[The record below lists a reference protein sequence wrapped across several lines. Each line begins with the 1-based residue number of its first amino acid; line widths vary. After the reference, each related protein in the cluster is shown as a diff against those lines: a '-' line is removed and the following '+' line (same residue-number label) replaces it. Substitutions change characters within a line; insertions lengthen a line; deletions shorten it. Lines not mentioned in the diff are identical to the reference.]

1 MPLRQLEIPAIPFSV
16 KDRSA
21 TSHHLEKPLYQ
32 SPIHLALTARVI
44 LEALLE
50 RHTKHDCHFE
60 RGFKGRRILV
70 LFDRN
75 HRLPCNADL
84 IGEFLLGHLAEGPEF
99 SYLISYCG
107 HQSALR

>member
-1 MPLRQLEIPAIPFSV
+1 
-16 KDRSA
+16 
-21 TSHHLEKPLYQ
+21 
-32 SPIHLALTARVI
+32 
-44 LEALLE
+44 
-50 RHTKHDCHFE
+50 
-60 RGFKGRRILV
+60 

-84 IGEFLLGHLAEGPEF
+84 IGEFLLGHLTDGTEF